1 MQPRAPLPS
10 VPTHGGG
17 ARRTGDHYE
26 WNKVT
31 TCIHNVLSGPRWIEH
46 YGEVLI
52 RNTRDASY
60 HCKLTFCKV
69 CPALPRPSVPRLRPH
84 TAPDPSPMHYR
95 GLAPPPQV
103 WPRAI
108 ITALA
113 IKHCVVAPPLF
124 WPHPS
129 PIAPPFPQCPAP

>member
-1 MQPRAPLPS
+1 M
-10 VPTHGGG
+10 PTHEHG

-69 CPALPRPSVPRLRPH
+69 CPPRPATPRHALPRPATPCHAQAPPTV
-84 TAPDPSPMHYR
+84 PDPTPLRYH
-95 GLAPPPQV
+95 GLAPPLQV
-103 WPRAI
+103 WPRPNHR
-108 ITALA
+108 LV
-113 IKHCVVAPPLF
+113 H
-124 WPHPS
+124 
-129 PIAPPFPQCPAP
+129 